1 MNMEEKKEYKM
12 LGLYEK
18 QSLIPSLIMFVTHA
32 LTSAYSIY
40 CKVSMEDYLKLS
52 PEQIDD
58 LDLFQWYVYYPTLF
72 FAFFFLGRYC
82 DYLFRDSK
90 NKRLFGFLSCMI
102 VGWLLLL
109 FFRMTFMIMFFWN
122 QV

>member
-1 MNMEEKKEYKM
+1 MEEKKEYKIF
-12 LGLYEK
+12 GLYEK
-18 QSLIPSLIMFVTHA
+18 QSLIPSLIMFVVHA
-32 LTSAYSIY
+32 FTSAYSIF

-52 PEQIDD
+52 PDQLDD
-58 LDLFQWYVYYPTLF
+58 LYEWYMYYPTLF
-72 FAFFFLGRYC
+72 FSFFFLSRYAH
-82 DYLFRDSK
+82 YIFRDSK
-90 NKRLFGFLSCMI
+90 NKRLFSLLSCII